1 MLVYNI
7 KFDCRSTC
15 MCHVNFLWLNRLII
29 QKNWKNIWCKLLQGI
44 EILIEYTFIFL
55 ILKKYDHTT
64 RLNVYFDFISY
75 MYYVVHKRN
84 FKDSEREI
92 NHKLIKLELHQQIKI
107 PTVPFWNVTISD
119 CIFPR
124 NFCMITKWYTYK
136 EKVCWVIYVYYQ
148 HSNFQCKQVELFF
161 ANVLFGKTMT
171 IRIVCFV
178 MLNQI
183 FLTQSDLCPG

>member
-1 MLVYNI
+1 
-7 KFDCRSTC
+7 
-15 MCHVNFLWLNRLII
+15 
-29 QKNWKNIWCKLLQGI
+29 
-44 EILIEYTFIFL
+44 
-55 ILKKYDHTT
+55 
-64 RLNVYFDFISY
+64 

-124 NFCMITKWYTYK
+124 NFCMITEWYTYK